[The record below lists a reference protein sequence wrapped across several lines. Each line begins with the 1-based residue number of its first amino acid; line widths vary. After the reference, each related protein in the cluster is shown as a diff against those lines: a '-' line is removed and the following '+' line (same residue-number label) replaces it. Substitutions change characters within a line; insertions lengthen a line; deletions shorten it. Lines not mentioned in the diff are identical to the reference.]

1 MSSFLKGTMP
11 SLDVT
16 GIVMYRAMIAGVCA
30 IQALHV
36 ETVLLRTPRPARNS
50 LGSVLDSGPTLVESM
65 AAVGMPV

>member
-1 MSSFLKGTMP
+1 MSSFLKKTMP

-30 IQALHV
+30 IQALHIV
-36 ETVLLRTPRPARNS
+36 TVLLHTPRPARSS